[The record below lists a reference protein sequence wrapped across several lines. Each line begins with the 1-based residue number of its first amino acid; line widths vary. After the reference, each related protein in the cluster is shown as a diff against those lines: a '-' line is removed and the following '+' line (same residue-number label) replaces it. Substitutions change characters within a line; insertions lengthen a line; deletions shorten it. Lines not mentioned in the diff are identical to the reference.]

1 MLPRKILKVE
11 TKICAVWGILEANLK
26 KSSTLKFIMN
36 ISFLTSICVR
46 RSIILI
52 FIGEKV
58 CLLIFFQRKNF
69 FSMIFDFHFREN
81 PRFRDE
87 TGKNQNNMKQTWNK
101 RTIKQ
106 NADLLVRTRS
116 SRDTRNRKPDPTH
129 WSFGCSH
136 SHTSPIRESCQTQ
149 TSFYFLFQPSP
160 ELPFV
165 FHGCV
170 DFRHKCFLA
179 FCKYD
184 TKGWD
189 SRPGGGQPFGSSLS
203 KRLSFASSRNIVD
216 THTKWPP
223 IRLQSLNGWL
233 ASDDWVTSLRCRLG

>member
-1 MLPRKILKVE
+1 MLIDFFP
-11 TKICAVWGILEANLK
+11 T
-26 KSSTLKFIMN
+26 
-36 ISFLTSICVR
+36 
-46 RSIILI
+46 
-52 FIGEKV
+52 EK
-58 CLLIFFQRKNF
+58 F

-106 NADLLVRTRS
+106 NADLLVRTGS

-160 ELPFV
+160 ELSFV

-203 KRLSFASSRNIVD
+203 KRLSSFASSRNIVD
-216 THTKWPP
+216 TYTKWPP